1 MACPDGKVTLLS
13 HVLVT
18 GATGFVGAHIVDLL
32 LERGIKVTGT
42 GRSQSK
48 ANEMK
53 ARRAKYQDF
62 FSMAITGD
70 LTTPG
75 VFDDVVKDVD
85 VVIHVAS
92 VSSSPSHCSFADIL
106 ADVWSRSPFLPKG
119 ARILNRNSFFLP

>member
-1 MACPDGKVTLLS
+1 VPSLAGVTSPDEYNYPSPS

-32 LERGIKVTGT
+32 LERGVKVTGT

-48 ANEMK
+48 ADQMK
-53 ARRAKYQDF
+53 ARRAEYGDL
-62 FSMAITGD
+62 FSVAITGD
-70 LTTPG
+70 LTAPD

-92 VSSSPSHCSFADIL
+92 VSSPPSRALLTI
-106 ADVWSRSPFLPKG
+106 
-119 ARILNRNSFFLP
+119 